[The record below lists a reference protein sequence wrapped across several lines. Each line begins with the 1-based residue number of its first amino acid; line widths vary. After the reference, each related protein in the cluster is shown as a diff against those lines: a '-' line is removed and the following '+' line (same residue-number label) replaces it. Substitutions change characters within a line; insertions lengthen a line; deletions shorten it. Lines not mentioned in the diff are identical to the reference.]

1 MRLAKQSLLVR
12 KLDSTSLSRSKKKKK
27 KKKKKSAFKKLLATY
42 GPSDDDFAIEYNSQK
57 IYLFF
62 DVVYIFHEKY

>member
-1 MRLAKQSLLVR
+1 MRGVVCDDHSSNV
-12 KLDSTSLSRSKKKKK
+12 
-27 KKKKKSAFKKLLATY
+27 SAFKKLLATY